1 MQTNMSELQN
11 VIIAWQTDQDNKE
24 DTSKVER
31 EQSEVETRQEAH
43 TSTSLEKSG
52 LHDGCTENSAT
63 SGAEKNTTDLTPM
76 PTSMQSNESSHDHTH
91 ASSIRRDI
99 GMTVIKQPQRKVFQE
114 LDAWILMF
122 QSELDIARLLTG
134 DIDGVV
140 TVLLIDISESMAEG
154 EAWVQARTFVKYYL
168 KGLKEVRRLEGA
180 SDIKDEYIAIATFG
194 HETRLQVH
202 LTVEYDTIVK
212 YIDHV
217 RLGGPSPLY
226 GGLWM
231 AMAGAAAGKSFT
243 TNGILVVP
251 KIIVISDYRPTES
264 LLIMGPDIPNG
275 ETIDE
280 SMTEIVSILGE
291 MNKNNKSVFFVAVGD
306 FNKDFVDVLKSID
319 KKVYSYTDGR
329 RLAKRYFLSTMAAS
343 FDFGAFLFDLRRRPH
358 MSSEDRADMQE
369 IRMESHWRSLNK
381 DPKILYHESLSTTLP
396 KIGSRVR
403 RGPDWRNYDQD
414 GNGPGTVVGHSEE
427 DSRVWVNW
435 DVDSEHLFLQNYGEN
450 GYDVLVTGEQ
460 RTLKPGEKI
469 SVGCT
474 VKPGRDCQYQGFREW
489 NSGVVITVE
498 PPKAHVRWDS
508 GSRGDYSY
516 GEDGKYE
523 IEICTLTRDKD
534 SGMAH
539 TPLPVRHTDKHEV
552 KPEQS
557 TRKNKNKN
565 D

>member
-1 MQTNMSELQN
+1 
-11 VIIAWQTDQDNKE
+11 
-24 DTSKVER
+24 
-31 EQSEVETRQEAH
+31 
-43 TSTSLEKSG
+43 
-52 LHDGCTENSAT
+52 
-63 SGAEKNTTDLTPM
+63 
-76 PTSMQSNESSHDHTH
+76 MQSNESSNDHTH
-91 ASSIRRDI
+91 ASSIPRGI
-99 GMTVIKQPQRKVFQE
+99 GMTAIKQPQRKVFQE
-114 LDAWILMF
+114 LDAWILMS

-134 DIDGVV
+134 DIEGVV

-154 EAWVQARTFVKYYL
+154 EAWVQARTFVMDYST
-168 KGLKEVRRLEGA
+168 GLKEVRSFEGA
-180 SDIKDEYIAIATFG
+180 SDLKDEYIAIATFG
-194 HETRLQVH
+194 HETRLQVY
-202 LTVEYDTIVK
+202 LTLEYDTIVK

-226 GGLWM
+226 GGFWM
-231 AMAGAAAGKSFT
+231 AMAGSAAGRSFT

-251 KIIVISDYRPTES
+251 KIIVISDYRPTET
-264 LLIMGPDIPNG
+264 LLIMGPDIPNE

-280 SMTEIVSILGE
+280 SMTDIVSILGE
-291 MNKNNKSVFFVAVGD
+291 MNKTNKSVFFVAVGD

-319 KKVYSYTDGR
+319 KKVYRYTDGQ
-329 RLAKRYFLSTMAAS
+329 RLAKRYFLSTIAAS
-343 FDFGAFLFDLRRRPH
+343 FDFGAFLFDRRRSPY
-358 MSSEDRADMQE
+358 MSSEDRADMQD
-369 IRMESHWRSLNK
+369 IRMESHWRTQMIQEHR
-381 DPKILYHESLSTTLP
+381 DPKILYHESSSTTLP

-403 RGPDWRNYDQD
+403 RGPDWCKNDQD

-435 DVDSEHLFLQNYGEN
+435 DVDSKYLFPQNYGEN

-469 SVGCT
+469 AVGCT
-474 VKPGRDCQYQGFREW
+474 VKPGRGCQYQGFREW
-489 NSGVVITVE
+489 NTGVVIRVQ

-523 IEICTLTRDKD
+523 IEICTLTNDET
-534 SGMAH
+534 SGVAH
-539 TPLPVRHTDKHEV
+539 TPVPARHTGKHGV
-552 KPEQS
+552 NPEQS

>member
-1 MQTNMSELQN
+1 
-11 VIIAWQTDQDNKE
+11 
-24 DTSKVER
+24 
-31 EQSEVETRQEAH
+31 
-43 TSTSLEKSG
+43 
-52 LHDGCTENSAT
+52 
-63 SGAEKNTTDLTPM
+63 
-76 PTSMQSNESSHDHTH
+76 MQSNESSNDHTQ
-91 ASSIRRDI
+91 ASSIPRGI
-99 GMTVIKQPQRKVFQE
+99 GMTVIKQTQRKVFQE
-114 LDAWILMF
+114 LDAWILMS

-134 DIDGVV
+134 DIEGVV

-154 EAWVQARTFVKYYL
+154 EAWVQARTFVMDYL
-168 KGLKEVRRLEGA
+168 KGLKEVRSLEGA
-180 SDIKDEYIAIATFG
+180 SDLKDEYIAIATFG
-194 HETRLQVH
+194 HETGLQVY
-202 LTVEYDTIVK
+202 LTLEYDTIVK

-231 AMAGAAAGKSFT
+231 AMAGSAAGRSFT

-251 KIIVISDYRPTES
+251 KIIVISDYRPTET

-280 SMTEIVSILGE
+280 SMADIMSILGE
-291 MNKNNKSVFFVAVGD
+291 MNKTDKSVFFVAVGD
-306 FNKDFVDVLKSID
+306 FNKDFVQVLRSID
-319 KKVYSYTDGR
+319 KKVYNYTDGR

-343 FDFGAFLFDLRRRPH
+343 FDFTAFRFDFRRRPD
-358 MSSEDRADMQE
+358 MSSEDRADMHD
-369 IRMESHWRSLNK
+369 IRMESHWRTQMIDS
-381 DPKILYHESLSTTLP
+381 DPKKLYHESLSTTLP

-403 RGPDWRNYDQD
+403 RGPDWRNNDQD

-427 DSRVWVNW
+427 DSRVWVCW
-435 DVDSEHLFLQNYGEN
+435 DVESEFLYLQNYGEN

-469 SVGCT
+469 GVGCT
-474 VKPGRDCQYQGFREW
+474 VKPGRDSQNQGFHEW
-489 NSGVVITVE
+489 NTGVVIRVQ

-523 IEICTLTRDKD
+523 IEICTLTRDEA
-534 SGMAH
+534 SAMAH
-539 TPLPVRHTDKHEV
+539 TPVQTRHSTRNEV

-565 D
+565 DS